1 MSANV
6 EEIETKYDAP
16 EGAQLPAMD
25 ALPGVASVVRP
36 EPQRLEAEYFDT
48 QDLRLIRSGITLR
61 RRTGGTDDGWH
72 LKLPV
77 GPNTRREIREPLG
90 TDRQVP
96 DVLVSLVRGR
106 VRGEQLRPV
115 AQLITTRQP
124 VILLDDHAEPL
135 AEVAIDDVRA
145 ETLGDALVVRSWR
158 EVEVELTGG
167 RRDLLEAAD
176 TSLRQHGLLPAGRAA
191 KLERALGVSSAEP
204 TRPALS
210 AASPAGEVIRE
221 YLRAHAEVL
230 ISLDPLVRRNE
241 PDAVHQM
248 RVTTR
253 RLRSVLQA
261 YGPFAGLQ
269 ARRLVSEL
277 QWLGTVLGAARDAE
291 VLAAHLL
298 TDLDRLPAEQVIGP
312 VKARVQG
319 HFASVTADGTRAVV
333 AALDSGRYFA
343 LLDDLDSLAASPAG
357 GPAAQAAGSVL
368 PAAVARAYR
377 RTRRRARRASGAPAG
392 PATKTA
398 WHEVRKAAKRARY
411 AAEAVAPALGSDA
424 SRFARQMKYVQSAL
438 GDYQDTVVVR
448 QAARQL
454 GMSAHLSGEN
464 AFSYGV
470 LSQLAACEGDGL
482 LDDAQR
488 IWKHASRPRYRRWLG
503 G

>member
-1 MSANV
+1 
-6 EEIETKYDAP
+6 
-16 EGAQLPAMD
+16 
-25 ALPGVASVVRP
+25 
-36 EPQRLEAEYFDT
+36 
-48 QDLRLIRSGITLR
+48 
-61 RRTGGTDDGWH
+61 
-72 LKLPV
+72 
-77 GPNTRREIREPLG
+77 
-90 TDRQVP
+90 
-96 DVLVSLVRGR
+96 
-106 VRGEQLRPV
+106 
-115 AQLITTRQP
+115 
-124 VILLDDHAEPL
+124 
-135 AEVAIDDVRA
+135 
-145 ETLGDALVVRSWR
+145 
-158 EVEVELTGG
+158 
-167 RRDLLEAAD
+167 
-176 TSLRQHGLLPAGRAA
+176 
-191 KLERALGVSSAEP
+191 
-204 TRPALS
+204 
-210 AASPAGEVIRE
+210 
-221 YLRAHAEVL
+221 VL
-230 ISLDPLVRRNE
+230 ISLEPLVRRNE

-261 YGPFAGLQ
+261 YGPFAGPQ
-269 ARRLVSEL
+269 PRRLVSEL
-277 QWLGTVLGAARDAE
+277 RWLGSVLGAARDAE

-312 VKARVQG
+312 VRARVQG
-319 HFASVTADGTRAVV
+319 HFASVAADGRREVI
-333 AALDSGRYFA
+333 AALDSGRYLA
-343 LLDDLDSLAASPAG
+343 LLDDLDALGAAPVE
-357 GPAAQAAGSVL
+357 GPAAQAADSAL

-377 RTRRRARRASGAPAG
+377 RTRRRARRASSAAAG
-392 PATKTA
+392 PATNTA

-470 LSQLAACEGDGL
+470 LHQLAACEGDEL